1 MKNMG
6 TVRTFLYYGHY
17 VYADRDATAM
27 PSLSLIEAEARRI
40 VGRLDEDRRRSL
52 QAALVELCETHWQEV
67 RGPEPATP
75 LARVLWSVTPPLAD
89 LLIDLYVAGDVRL
102 DETLPAC
109 NVAKGLALL
118 VLAEIERGD
127 EAGVHLAHEPMMA
140 FETAPPPMSW
150 LERIAALLHGKL
162 EVPAL
167 HPHAHHAPLW
177 KALAAM
183 AAHSRRLDL
192 PAVLQVIR
200 LLATP
205 VEQLASS
212 RDEALAQLRHDVD
225 EAGICFVAVD
235 DDHIAFEQ
243 HGHAHKPVRARQLAQ
258 MLREIRQQWLG

>member
-1 MKNMG
+1 
-6 TVRTFLYYGHY
+6 
-17 VYADRDATAM
+17 
-27 PSLSLIEAEARRI
+27 
-40 VGRLDEDRRRSL
+40 
-52 QAALVELCETHWQEV
+52 
-67 RGPEPATP
+67 
-75 LARVLWSVTPPLAD
+75 
-89 LLIDLYVAGDVRL
+89 
-102 DETLPAC
+102 
-109 NVAKGLALL
+109 
-118 VLAEIERGD
+118 
-127 EAGVHLAHEPMMA
+127 
-140 FETAPPPMSW
+140 
-150 LERIAALLHGKL
+150 
-162 EVPAL
+162 
-167 HPHAHHAPLW
+167 
-177 KALAAM
+177 M